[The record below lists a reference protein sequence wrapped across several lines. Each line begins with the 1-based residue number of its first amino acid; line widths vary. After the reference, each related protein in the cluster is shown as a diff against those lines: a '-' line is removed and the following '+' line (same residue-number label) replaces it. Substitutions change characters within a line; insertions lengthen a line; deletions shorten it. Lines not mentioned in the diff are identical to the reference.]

1 MKIQNPKSKIQKYSL
16 LLIVSL
22 LIVNCSYAMAKPTQ
36 SSEIKAQKE
45 VFLGVFREGAP
56 ANMGHINNFVRDT
69 GFKPSV
75 IMWYQDWNQNFPR
88 QAAMNVINYGAV
100 PHIVWEPWYWS
111 NHSKIQ
117 LQDII
122 DGKWDNYIKTW
133 AQEIRSFG
141 HPIFLRVA
149 HEFNIEG
156 YPWGLVNSG
165 KDPKVYIDAYR
176 HVVDIFK
183 QEKAD
188 NAIWV
193 WCFMNYSYPKEAWND
208 WVAAYPGDKYVD
220 WIGIDGYNW
229 GSTKSWSNWEEFK
242 HLFRDQARLSKK
254 LWPTK
259 PIMVAEFSSAEKGGD
274 KAEWIKQI
282 PDFLKTSM
290 RDIDMIIWFDIRK
303 EADWRV
309 KSSKKS
315 AAAFKEIVQDPIFSS
330 SGTRAANFIAA
341 SSSLVRKKA
350 VAAKAPGAIN
360 IDGNLSDWNKSYPIT
375 MKDESYFKEGFGWSG
390 LEDLSGVAY
399 VMWDAEN
406 IYFAVEVDDKIPLI
420 NDNKR
425 ANIWDGDCIEI
436 VLGFKSKNKD
446 RTHFTS
452 GDYQIGLGTGNNKG
466 NEPTIWNWQRRR
478 VPAGSDIAVVEV
490 SNPQGYVIEAKITW
504 KFFRLKAAPAPGNQF
519 GFDIA
524 FDDADYTGEREKQF
538 IWNGDYYFY
547 KDPSVWGILEIK

>member
-1 MKIQNPKSKIQKYSL
+1 MKNWVLVIISL
-16 LLIVSL
+16 FVIG
-22 LIVNCSYAMAKPTQ
+22 NCSLAMAKPTQ

-88 QAAMNVINYGAV
+88 QAAMNAINYGAV

-111 NHSKIQ
+111 NHSKIK

-122 DGKWDNYIKTW
+122 DGKWDNYIRTW
-133 AQEIRSFG
+133 AQEVRSFG

-156 YPWGLVNSG
+156 YPWCLVNSG
-165 KDPKVYIDAYR
+165 KDPKVYIKAYR
-176 HVVDIFK
+176 HIVDIFK
-183 QEKAD
+183 KEKAD

-193 WCFMNYSYPKEAWND
+193 WCFMNYSFPKDAWND

-242 HLFRDQARLSKK
+242 HLFRDQARLCKK

-259 PIMVAEFSSAEKGGD
+259 PVMVAEFASAEKGGD

-303 EADWRV
+303 EADWRI
-309 KSSKKS
+309 KSNKKS
-315 AAAFKEIVQDPIFSS
+315 AAAFKQIVQDPIFSS
-330 SGTRAANFIAA
+330 SGTRAADFTVST
-341 SSSLVRKKA
+341 SSVVRKRA
-350 VAAKAPGAIN
+350 MAAKAPGTVN
-360 IDGNLSDWNKSYPIT
+360 IDANLSDWNKSYPIT
-375 MKDESYFKEGFGWSG
+375 MKDESYFKEGFGWKG
-390 LEDLSGVAY
+390 LEDLSGMAY
-399 VMWDAEN
+399 VMCDQEN

-420 NDNKR
+420 NNNKKS
-425 ANIWDGDCIEI
+425 NIWDGDCIEI
-436 VLGFKSKNKD
+436 VLGFKSKNKN

-452 GDYQIGLGTGNNKG
+452 GDYQIGLSPGNNKG

-478 VPAGSDIAVVEV
+478 FPAGSDIAVREV
-490 SNPQGYVIEAKITW
+490 SSPQGYIIEAKIPW
-504 KFFRLKAAPAPGNQF
+504 KFFRLKAAPASGDEF

-524 FDDADYTGEREKQF
+524 LDDADYTGEREKQF